1 MTFLRCPL
9 PFPLKLN
16 ARRSTRHSTD
26 FQKNKFPVIIMRK
39 PPLLFIFTSS
49 LLCLS
54 ASQALADRLFDFEG
68 DTVDSPTPGWVFDGD
83 SSTVRV
89 ATTTASGDYPGIQGI
104 RTGVSGASWAGY
116 LYPGPTITSIQADF
130 LWDFSELNTPTLAV
144 YAWDDDDGDG
154 FQAGERTIGFGLD
167 NDGQFE
173 LSSEAGELAG
183 TTDFE
188 ADTWYRL
195 TMTWSDADV
204 SGDRTVTLS
213 AIDLTNSLDLGEVA
227 TTTMSADDFGVSP
240 SEWDGIA
247 FRMTRGTI
255 DNIRINSQ
263 PGPFAYIDAT
273 PLNTTL
279 NSDPE
284 NFPNGLPLEAGINF
298 INDGTGGN
306 GADSLWTYR
315 TDAAF
320 ATFEGSAAFE
330 SDNRSAAEDAE
341 MTADLITTISIPAPG
356 TYDLLVLFTRNSNR
370 DIAAR
375 IGESPTSEDI
385 FSAPYALNTNQAADP
400 LEISFDSSFANGR
413 LNNSGAAYLG
423 TVTTSTAN
431 EDVRVF
437 VNGLARTVAIDDER
451 TQYDGIAYRP
461 TSGGVPQGLQIT
473 GINYAPNADP
483 VPTVTLTWSNT
494 GAATYVAKFSLDMI
508 GWDGDLEDSITAASD
523 ENPDDDG
530 QITMTFPLSNVPED
544 KSTVFFRIEEE

>member
-1 MTFLRCPL
+1 MRQRSITDQ
-9 PFPLKLN
+9 
-16 ARRSTRHSTD
+16 RRTQTT
-26 FQKNKFPVIIMRK
+26 KFPAIIMRQ
-39 PPLLFIFTSS
+39 PPLLSLLASS
-49 LLCLS
+49 LLYLS
-54 ASQALADRLFDFEG
+54 ASQAWADRLFDFEG
-68 DTVDSPTPGWVFDGD
+68 DTVDTPPPGWVFDGD

-89 ATTTASGDYPGIQGI
+89 AATSASGDYPGVQGI
-104 RTGVSGASWAGY
+104 RTDEGGASYAGY
-116 LYPGPTITSIQADF
+116 VYPGPTITSIQADF
-130 LWDFSELNTPTLAV
+130 LWDFSEFNTPTLAV

-183 TTDFE
+183 TSDFE

-195 TMTWSDADV
+195 TMTWSEAEI
-204 SGDRTVTLS
+204 SGDRTVTLT
-213 AIDLTNSLDLGEVA
+213 AFDLTNSLDLGEVA
-227 TTTMSADDFGVSP
+227 TATMSADDFGVSP

-255 DNIRINSQ
+255 DNIRIASR
-263 PGPFAYIDAT
+263 PGAFAYVDAT

-279 NSDPE
+279 NFDPE
-284 NFPNGLPLEAGINF
+284 NFPNGVPLEAGTNF

-320 ATFEGSAAFE
+320 ATFENGTAFE
-330 SDNRSAAEDAE
+330 IDNLSSAEDAE
-341 MTADLITTISIPAPG
+341 MTPDLITTISIPVPG
-356 TYDLLVLFTRNSNR
+356 TYDLVAVFTRISNR

-375 IGESPTSEDI
+375 IGERPALGDI

-413 LNNSGAAYLG
+413 LANSGAAYLG

-437 VNGLARTVAIDDER
+437 VNGPARTAAIDDER
-451 TQYDGIAYRP
+451 TQYDGIGYRP
-461 TSGGVPQGLQIT
+461 TTGGVSQGLQIT

-494 GAATYVAKFSLDMI
+494 GAATYVAKFSVDMMA
-508 GWDGDLEDSITAASD
+508 WEGDLEDSITAGSD

-530 QITMTFPLSNVPED
+530 HITVTFPLSSIPENAPA
-544 KSTVFFRIEEE
+544 VFFRIEEE

>member
-1 MTFLRCPL
+1 MKSRSQLLVL
-9 PFPLKLN
+9 PAALLLN
-16 ARRSTRHSTD
+16 ASPA
-26 FQKNKFPVIIMRK
+26 Q
-39 PPLLFIFTSS
+39 
-49 LLCLS
+49 
-54 ASQALADRLFDFEG
+54 ADRLFDFEG
-68 DTVDSPTPGWVFDGD
+68 DTVDSPPPGWVFDGD

-89 ATTTASGDYPGIQGI
+89 TATTASGDYLGVQGI
-104 RTGVSGASWAGY
+104 RTDEGGASYAGY
-116 LYPGPTITSIQADF
+116 TYGGPTITSIQADF
-130 LWDFSELNTPTLAV
+130 LWDFSEFNTPTLVV
-144 YAWDDDDGDG
+144 YAWDDDDDDG
-154 FQAGERTIGFGLD
+154 FQAPERTIGFGLD

-173 LSSEAGELAG
+173 LSSETGELVG
-183 TTDFE
+183 TTDFV

-204 SGDRTVTLS
+204 SGDRTVTLT
-213 AIDLTNSLDLGEVA
+213 AFDLTNSLDLGEVA
-227 TTTMSADDFGVSP
+227 TATMSADDFGVSP
-240 SEWDGIA
+240 AEWDGIA

-263 PGPFAYIDAT
+263 PGPFAYVDAT

-284 NFPNGLPLEAGINF
+284 NFPNGVPLEAGVNF
-298 INDGTGGN
+298 INDGTGGT

-320 ATFEGSAAFE
+320 ATFENGAAFE

-341 MTADLITTISIPAPG
+341 MTPDLITTISIPAPG
-356 TYDLLVLFTRNSNR
+356 TYDLVVVFTRNSNR

-375 IGESPTSEDI
+375 IGESPTLGDI

-423 TVTTSTAN
+423 TVTTTTVN

-437 VNGLARTVAIDDER
+437 VNGLARTAAIDDER

-461 TSGGVPQGLQIT
+461 TSGGVSQGLQIS

-494 GAATYVAKFSLDMI
+494 GAATYVAKFSLDMND
-508 GWDGDLEDSITAASD
+508 WAGDLDDSITAAND

-530 QITMTFPLSNVPED
+530 QITVTFPLSSLPENT
-544 KSTVFFRIEEE
+544 SAVFFRIEEE